1 MAGRAG
7 ENLLIF
13 QRLASISRLLL
24 SFSTSLVAGPTHTFH
39 PHTLLSKKRYDLH
52 HDEQPA
58 KYPFEVSRRCP
69 FGHCDVRS
77 VIELDYGWTVLT
89 WGSLCH
95 LLALP
100 RDSGLLQNTGPQ
112 LGCTE
117 NCNDYS
123 KLVSH
128 RTSNS
133 VSSGLTCLADG
144 EHQE

>member
-1 MAGRAG
+1 MRGRC
-7 ENLLIF
+7 
-13 QRLASISRLLL
+13 
-24 SFSTSLVAGPTHTFH
+24 
-39 PHTLLSKKRYDLH
+39 LH
-52 HDEQPA
+52 GNRFA
-58 KYPFEVSRRCP
+58 VS
-69 FGHCDVRS
+69 
-77 VIELDYGWTVLT
+77 
-89 WGSLCH
+89 
-95 LLALP
+95 LALP

-144 EHQE
+144 EHQEWQRNRLQLQRKQCFVGNHRHGFHGDVPLDAAQFVVTCNACHGTVNL